1 MIAKEVIINK
11 VVEYVNNQ
19 LGTMSANNPMV
30 MLARPF
36 ISRAMNNYIG
46 RFDKFLTAI
55 QDSNGMVDIEGIID
69 EEINNLAVMQ
79 LQKYDNFDIGRGEIK
94 FNIPII
100 NKSMVITTDDIA
112 DFKQMLLSL
121 IHI

>member
-11 VVEYVNNQ
+11 VVEYVNSQ

-94 FNIPII
+94 FNIPI
-100 NKSMVITTDDIA
+100 
-112 DFKQMLLSL
+112 
-121 IHI
+121 

>member
-19 LGTMSANNPMV
+19 LGIMSVNNPMV

-36 ISRAMNNYIG
+36 ISRAMNNYISK
-46 RFDKFLTAI
+46 FDKFLTAI

-112 DFKQMLLSL
+112 DFKQMLLSK
-121 IHI
+121 